1 MTTDWLQHCEAT
13 DALRAAC
20 ADGRHRGPLR
30 LLEVDLYHAR
40 ATAWVELESPDPAAE
55 RLDGPPPRVVE
66 HRTFVL
72 KAHGLREVAYETTPW
87 LPMVSAHVEPLPGP
101 GGGTRLRLS
110 PSEGGLEI
118 TADRIELVWSGVVR
132 IANVQ
137 AYMRPEP
144 PG

>member
-1 MTTDWLQHCEAT
+1 MTADWLDGCEAT
-13 DALRAAC
+13 DELRAAC

-40 ATAWVELESPDPAAE
+40 ATAWFELESPDPAADQP
-55 RLDGPPPRVVE
+55 DGPPPRVVE

-72 KAHGLREVAYETTPW
+72 KAHGLREVTYEVTPW
-87 LPMVSAHVEPLPGP
+87 QADVSVHVEPLPGP
-101 GGGTRLRLS
+101 EGGTRLRLVA
-110 PSEGGLEI
+110 SEGGLDL
-118 TADRIELVWSGVVR
+118 TADRVELVWSGHVR

-144 PG
+144 PT